1 MIGTLINFFL
11 SIVVNNILTNY
22 KFPPFAHITSIIW
35 WVSIFFAIKRFNLM
49 KDFSKSLTN
58 EVIEHM
64 LDYLLVVDDSKRII
78 RINNRLLE
86 RLDFKNSDI
95 VDKHI
100 FNFIENKEILEDF
113 FIKIDKRIIKKFSCE
128 INFIDK
134 NNEKVLISLNGTVIT
149 NRYDDIICLVLVG
162 NDSAYLKQMES
173 EIISKEQTF
182 DWLKKN
188 ISEKD
193 ILLKE
198 IHHRVKNNLNIIISI
213 IGLQTEYSKNDEVK
227 NILLTTNNR
236 IYTIAYIYEY
246 LYKNNRVDDINF
258 YEFAQNLTSNIY
270 YISHANKQIS
280 TMLEIDKSIDFNV
293 STSIPMGL
301 IINELFS
308 NVLKYAFTNSNVKN
322 EVCISLIKND
332 ENTFQLIFKDNG
344 VGIPHEYRD
353 LNLIKSLGLKLVS
366 VLVEQLQGEI
376 NVSVENGTIFNIKFS
391 QIKR

>member
-1 MIGTLINFFL
+1 
-11 SIVVNNILTNY
+11 
-22 KFPPFAHITSIIW
+22 
-35 WVSIFFAIKRFNLM
+35 M